1 MTEDARLQAVV
12 DGAPRRAITFFYYD
26 DLAPAVAFYRDV
38 LGLELAMDE
47 PWCAMF
53 EVNAGARLGLV
64 NAAAG
69 SQRPISGLNKGAI
82 LSLEVDDLAACL
94 DRLKRRGAADAAAEL
109 VSGCGGRTE
118 EFKIF
123 DPGGYTVEFF
133 HWARC
138 PATAES

>member
-1 MTEDARLQAVV
+1 MIDGGGPDGVIA
-12 DGAPRRAITFFYYD
+12 GAPRRAITFFYYD

-38 LGLELAMDE
+38 LGLKLAMDE

-53 EVNAGARLGLV
+53 ELNSGARLGLV
-64 NAAAG
+64 DAAAG
-69 SQRPISGLNKGAI
+69 SQRPISGFNKGAI

-94 DRLKRRGAADAAAEL
+94 ERLKRQGTTGATTEL

-118 EFKIF
+118 EFKVF

-133 HWARC
+133 HWALC
-138 PATAES
+138 PSTVAS